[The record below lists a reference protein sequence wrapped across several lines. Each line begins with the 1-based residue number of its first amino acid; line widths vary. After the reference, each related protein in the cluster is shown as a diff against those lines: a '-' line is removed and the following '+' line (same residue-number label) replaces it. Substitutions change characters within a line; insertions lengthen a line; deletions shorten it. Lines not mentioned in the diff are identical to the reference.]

1 MKFILICATGR
12 SGSTTMQRII
22 NSMPNSNICGEN
34 FGAINDLLKFYNN
47 IKKGCETNIPGG
59 YTPFSYDECIEK
71 NIKPC
76 WYNSFD
82 FNEIKLKLQELII
95 SIFMPHNDKNI
106 DISKTSIIGFKEL
119 RWDLNLL
126 HTFIELFPNT
136 KVIIHIRNNIE
147 EQSKSGWWKDDE
159 NALKILKKEN
169 KKYINFYKKNKS
181 NKSDKNKNKNFCY
194 LSTFENMFLEDK
206 IIELFTFLEE
216 EINLIEYKNII
227 NTNIKD

>member
-12 SGSTTMQRII
+12 SGSTTMQRIVH
-22 NSMPNSNICGEN
+22 SLPNSNICGEN

-47 IKKGCETNIPGG
+47 IKKSCENNIPGG
-59 YTPFSYDECIEK
+59 FTPTSYTECIEQ

-76 WYNSFD
+76 WYNCFNFD
-82 FNEIKLKLQELII
+82 EIKTKLQQLII
-95 SIFMPHNDKNI
+95 AMFIPKNSTI
-106 DISKTSIIGFKEL
+106 TETPTVIGFKEL

-136 KVIIHIRNNIE
+136 KVLIHIRMNIE

-159 NALKILKKEN
+159 SSLKILKNQN
-169 KKYINFYKKNKS
+169 KKYINFY
-181 NKSDKNKNKNFCY
+181 NKNKNRTNNINKNKKIFY

-216 EINLIEYKNII
+216 EINLSEYHCIIKN
-227 NTNIKD
+227 NIKD

>member
-12 SGSTTMQRII
+12 SGSTTMQRIV
-22 NSMPNSNICGEN
+22 NSIPNANICGEN

-47 IKKGCETNIPGG
+47 IKKSCENNIPGG
-59 YTPFSYDECIEK
+59 YNPFSYDECMEK

-82 FNEIKLKLQELII
+82 FIEIKTKLQELII
-95 SIFMPHNDKNI
+95 SMFLPNNDKNI
-106 DISKTSIIGFKEL
+106 DISKTQIIGCKEL

-126 HTFIELFPNT
+126 DTFIELFPNT
-136 KVIIHIRNNIE
+136 KVLLHIRMNIE

-159 NALKILKKEN
+159 SSLKILKKEN

-181 NKSDKNKNKNFCY
+181 KNDKNNKNKNFCY

>member
-12 SGSTTMQRII
+12 SGSTTMQRIV
-22 NSMPNSNICGEN
+22 NSIPNANICGEN

-47 IKKGCETNIPGG
+47 IKKSCENNIPGG
-59 YTPFSYDECIEK
+59 YTPFSFDECIEK
-71 NIKPC
+71 NVKPC
-76 WYNSFD
+76 WYNSFN
-82 FNEIKLKLQELII
+82 FIEMKTKLQELII
-95 SIFMPHNDKNI
+95 SMFMPNNDTNI

-136 KVIIHIRNNIE
+136 KVLIHIRMNIE

-159 NALKILKKEN
+159 SALKILKKEN
-169 KKYINFYKKNKS
+169 KKYINFY
-181 NKSDKNKNKNFCY
+181 NKNKKKYININKNFFY

-206 IIELFTFLEE
+206 IIELFAFLEE
-216 EINLIEYKNII
+216 QINLIEYQNII
-227 NTNIKD
+227 NNNIKD